1 MRSPLRLLILLW
13 LAIAAPAFA
22 SEVLRRVPPALDPA
36 RGYVLVEIRNHDGLA
51 AKGTIVL
58 ARYDPVGQD
67 VRGGTRAPGSAVAR
81 GEDVRIAISSRPL
94 ERTGESRLYLVE
106 LEPDVWVI
114 EGAGGTAFSLESRT
128 FEIAAG
134 QVLDL
139 GVLSPQTDWPEGEGP
154 QRLTAGR
161 LAALAFLGPFAR
173 QPDPRPAMLE
183 MRERGAG
190 DFAVPEPLRPVIA
203 PARFSPG
210 ARFGNY
216 LGGLVNRIDGRRGR
230 PGTAPAAA
238 SPPSGPGE
246 PPAPVPAPPEPEA
259 APTAEEPSADDPS

>member
-1 MRSPLRLLILLW
+1 MRWPLRFLILLW
-13 LAIAAPAFA
+13 LAVAAPAFA
-22 SEVLRRVPPALDPA
+22 SEVLRRVPAALDPA
-36 RGYVLVEIRNHDGLA
+36 KAYVLVEIRNHDGLA
-51 AKGTIVL
+51 RRGSIVL
-58 ARYDPVGQD
+58 ARYDMVGHD

-81 GEDVRIAISSRPL
+81 GEDVRIAIASRPL
-94 ERTGESRLYLVE
+94 ERTSESRLYLVE

-154 QRLTAGR
+154 QRLTVGR
-161 LAALAFLGPFAR
+161 VATLALLGPFAR

-203 PARFSPG
+203 PARFSRG
-210 ARFGNY
+210 ASFGNY

-230 PGTAPAAA
+230 PGTAPAAV
-238 SPPSGPGE
+238 STPSDQGE
-246 PPAPVPAPPEPEA
+246 PPAPGSAPPEPEA
-259 APTAEEPSADDPS
+259 PPTVEEPPADDPS